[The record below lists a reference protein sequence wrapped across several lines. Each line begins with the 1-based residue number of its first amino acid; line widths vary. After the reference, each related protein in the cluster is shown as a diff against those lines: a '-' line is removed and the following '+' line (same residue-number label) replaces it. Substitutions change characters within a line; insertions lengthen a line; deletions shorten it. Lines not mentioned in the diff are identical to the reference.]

1 MKKHVG
7 YRVLSTL
14 MAMMFM
20 AAVVAQA
27 QPTDHDQPPKLL
39 VIFREWVKPGKT
51 DSLHEKSEA
60 AYVRAMAQA
69 KEPNHYLALKS
80 MSGKQRALFITTYD
94 SFEAWEKDIQ
104 WMGKNKTLT
113 AELDRVMQGDG
124 QLLEYGEQGI
134 FRYSPDLSYNV
145 KTPTG
150 KTRYFEIES
159 FDIKEGHYA
168 EWEQAVKMVKEA
180 YAKSVPEANWITF
193 YQVLGPEGHYLMFMP
208 LDSLKE
214 IDIMFGWNKKFMDT
228 LGPDGMKKLEAL
240 SGASI
245 AHSEMQLLA
254 ISPAMS
260 YMGEDWMKQDPG
272 FWKTKAMAPAAK
284 KPAAQKPEAKM

>member
-1 MKKHVG
+1 
-7 YRVLSTL
+7 
-14 MAMMFM
+14 
-20 AAVVAQA
+20 
-27 QPTDHDQPPKLL
+27 
-39 VIFREWVKPGKT
+39 
-51 DSLHEKSEA
+51 
-60 AYVRAMAQA
+60 
-69 KEPNHYLALKS
+69 
-80 MSGKQRALFITTYD
+80 
-94 SFEAWEKDIQ
+94 
-104 WMGKNKTLT
+104 
-113 AELDRVMQGDG
+113 
-124 QLLEYGEQGI
+124 
-134 FRYSPDLSYNV
+134 
-145 KTPTG
+145 
-150 KTRYFEIES
+150 
-159 FDIKEGHYA
+159 
-168 EWEQAVKMVKEA
+168 
-180 YAKSVPEANWITF
+180 VPEANWITF

-284 KPAAQKPEAKM
+284 KPEARKPEPKP